1 MSDTTI
7 ATLRAML
14 ANLDDAKKY
23 QSLRDVMSTLPAPD
37 LAAVFED
44 LPPEKLPVLFR
55 LCPKDLA
62 AEIFAELTPE
72 TQQGLIDGLTDKEL
86 KAVVDDLFVD
96 DATDLVEEMPANVVK
111 RILAQ
116 ADPATRRMINELL
129 KYPEDSAGGVM
140 TTELMELRPDMTVAQ
155 AMEAIRQNGFDKETI
170 NNCYVTD
177 GSRKLVG
184 VVSLRALVLAKDTA
198 EPIRDLMD
206 TNVVSV
212 TTTTDQEDVSHLF
225 EKYGFLAIP
234 VVDAENRLVGIVTI
248 DDAISILQDEAS
260 EDIAKMNAIGPS
272 DKPYFKQSMWDLY
285 KSRAPWLLFL
295 MISATFSSLVIRGYE
310 DALAAVT
317 VLTAYIP
324 MLTDAG
330 GNAGSQ
336 STSTIIRGMAV
347 GEIQPHDLPR
357 ILWRESRVALLCGVC
372 LAAANFVK
380 MMLVDRMLM
389 HNPQVTVSVALVVCL
404 TLMCTVVC
412 AKIVGCTLPMAAE
425 KIGIDPAVMAAPF
438 ITTVV
443 DALSLLIYFGIA
455 TEILG
460 I

>member
-1 MSDTTI
+1 MSEISIDTLKT
-7 ATLRAML
+7 ML

-23 QSLRDVMSTLPAPD
+23 QSLRDVMETLPAPD

-44 LPPEKLPVLFR
+44 LPTEKLPVLFR

-62 AEIFAELTPE
+62 ADVFAELTPA
-72 TQQGLIDGLTDKEL
+72 TQQQLIDGLTDTEL
-86 KAVVDDLFVD
+86 KAVVDELFVD

-140 TTELMELRPDMTVAQ
+140 TTELMALRPDMTVAQ
-155 AMEAIRQNGFDKETI
+155 AMDAIRENGFDKETI

-177 GSRKLVG
+177 SSRRLVG
-184 VVSLRALVLAKDTA
+184 VVSLRALVLAKNTE
-198 EPIRDLMD
+198 EPIEDLMD
-206 TNVVSV
+206 SNVVSV
-212 TTTTDQEDVSHLF
+212 STTTDQEDVSKLF

-347 GEIQPHDLPR
+347 GDIQPHDLPR
-357 ILWRESRVALLCGVC
+357 ILWRESRVALLCGGTLAVC
-372 LAAANFVK
+372 NFAKMLLFDRIAA
-380 MMLVDRMLM
+380 
-389 HNPQVTVSVALVVCL
+389 PVALVVCL
-404 TLMCTVVC
+404 TLICT
-412 AKIVGCTLPMAAE
+412 ILLSQIIGGILPVAAE
-425 KIGIDPAVMAAPF
+425 KLHVDPAVMASPL
-438 ITTVV
+438 ITTIV
-443 DALSLLIYFGIA
+443 DTTTLLVYFNIA
-455 TEILG
+455 KVLLHL
-460 I
+460 